1 MQFNATGI
9 ITANANF
16 NKFLVLIKV
25 TELFKEHNHKPLGR
39 KQNRKFEEKGPEEVG
54 RHD

>member
-1 MQFNATGI
+1 MQFNAIGI

-25 TELFKEHNHKPLGR
+25 TELFKGAQPQTTWQKTE
-39 KQNRKFEEKGPEEVG
+39 QEV
-54 RHD
+54 